1 MHKCRRYQGSGRAQA
16 LPIGIHPV
24 RPFGRS
30 AADSFRMLEPP
41 PAAPINWVFRHAIGG
56 AVQGVEMLTKN
67 PSRQPRPTF
76 TDQEA
81 LLFHSQG
88 RPGKLEV
95 IATKPMAT
103 QRDLSL
109 AYSPGVAVPVLAIA
123 EDESLAYDYTTKG
136 NFVAVITNGTAI
148 LGLGNR
154 GALAAKPVME
164 GKAVLFKRFADIDS
178 IDLEV
183 NTEDPDEFI
192 NCVKFLGKGWGGINL
207 EDIKAPECF
216 IIEEKL
222 RELLDIP
229 VFHDDQ
235 HGTAIIAAA
244 GLMNALQLTGRD
256 MADVKLVCN
265 GAGAAGIACLELLK
279 ATGFR
284 PENLVLCDTK
294 GVIYQGRTEGMNQW
308 KSAHAVKTKARSLA
322 EALDGADVFF
332 GLSAKGAVTKDM
344 VKSMADKPII
354 FAMAN
359 PDPEITAE
367 EVAEV
372 RDDAIMATGRS
383 DYPNQ
388 INNVLGF
395 PYIFR
400 GALDVRATS
409 ISMEMKIAATRAL
422 AELAREDVPD
432 EVATAYGARPK
443 YGPDYIIP
451 VPFDPRLISAIP
463 SAVAQA
469 AMDSGVARR
478 PIEDMGAY
486 REQLLSRRDPVAGV
500 LQQVFS
506 RLRRQPKRVVFAE
519 GEEEQVIRAAA
530 SFVQQGLGTAQLVGR
545 EDRVR
550 ATAEELGVELGGGIE
565 IFNAALSKRNAI
577 FAAYLYERL
586 QRKGYLVRDCQR
598 LVNTDRNHFASCMVA
613 LGDADAMVTG
623 VTRNFSVALED
634 VRRVIDPKPGHRVMG
649 VSLVLARGRAVVVAD
664 TAVTEMPE
672 AEELAEIAIE
682 AAGVA
687 RRLGYE
693 PRVALLAFSTF
704 GHPPGER
711 SARVQRAVRILDQ
724 KRVDFEY
731 DGEMAA
737 DIALN
742 PELAAAYP
750 FCRLSGPANVLIM
763 PAFHSASISTKLLQ
777 ELGGATVIGPLLVG
791 LDRPVQIVQ
800 LAAKD
805 TQLVNMAA
813 LAAYNVSG

>member
-1 MHKCRRYQGSGRAQA
+1 MPATPSGRSK
-16 LPIGIHPV
+16 
-24 RPFGRS
+24 RP
-30 AADSFRMLEPP
+30 
-41 PAAPINWVFRHAIGG
+41 H
-56 AVQGVEMLTKN
+56 
-67 PSRQPRPTF
+67 F

-81 LLFHSQG
+81 LLFHSEG
-88 RPGKLEV
+88 RPGKLEIV
-95 IATKPMAT
+95 ATKPMAT

-109 AYSPGVAVPVLAIA
+109 AYSPGVAIPVLAIA
-123 EDESLAYDYTTKG
+123 EDESRAYDYTTKG

-164 GKAVLFKRFADIDS
+164 GKAVLFKRFADVDS

-183 NTEDPDEFI
+183 STEDPDEFI
-192 NCVKFLGKGWGGINL
+192 NCVKLLGKGWGGINL

-216 IIEEKL
+216 IVEQKL

-229 VFHDDQ
+229 LFHDDQ

-244 GLMNALQLTGRD
+244 GLINALHLTGRD
-256 MADVKLVCN
+256 VKTTKLVCN
-265 GAGAAGIACLELLK
+265 GAGAAGIACLELLQ
-279 ATGFR
+279 AIGFPR
-284 PENLVLCDTK
+284 DNLILCDTK

-308 KSAHAVKTKARSLA
+308 KSAHAVKTRARTLA
-322 EALDGADVFF
+322 EALTGADVFF

-400 GALDVRATS
+400 GALDVRATT
-409 ISMEMKIAATRAL
+409 INMEMKIAAAHAL

-432 EVATAYGARPK
+432 EVAAAYGARPK
-443 YGPDYIIP
+443 FGPDYIIP
-451 VPFDPRLISAIP
+451 VPFDPRLISFVPPAI
-463 SAVAQA
+463 AKA
-469 AMDSGVARR
+469 AMDTGVARK
-478 PIEDMGAY
+478 PIVDMEGY
-486 REQLLSRRDPVAGV
+486 RQQLRTRRDPVAGV
-500 LQQVFS
+500 LQRVYD
-506 RLRRQPKRVVFAE
+506 RLRRSPKRVVFAE
-519 GEEEQVIRAAA
+519 GEEEQVIRGAA
-530 SFVQQGLGTAQLVGR
+530 SFVHQGLGTALLVGR

-550 ATAEELGVELGGGIE
+550 AAAADLGVDLGDNIQ
-565 IFNAALSKRNAI
+565 IVNAALSRRNPEYAS
-577 FAAYLYERL
+577 YLYERL
-586 QRKGYLVRDCQR
+586 QRKGYLIRDCQR
-598 LVNTDRNHFASCMVA
+598 LVNTDRNHFAACMVA

-634 VRRVIDPKPGHRVMG
+634 VRRCIDPKPGHRVIG
-649 VSLVLARGRAVVVAD
+649 VSLVLAPRGRTVIVAD
-664 TAVTEMPE
+664 TAVTEMPN
-672 AEELAEIAIE
+672 AKDLADIAVE
-682 AAGVA
+682 VAGVA

-693 PRVALLAFSTF
+693 PRLAMLAFSTF

-711 SARVQRAVRILDQ
+711 AAHVQEAVRILDQ
-724 KRVDFEY
+724 RRVDFEY

-737 DIALN
+737 DVAMN
-742 PELAAAYP
+742 PELQTAYP
-750 FCRLSGPANVLIM
+750 FCRLTGPANVLVM

-777 ELGGATVIGPLLVG
+777 ELGGSTVIGPILVG

-800 LAAKD
+800 LGAKD
-805 TQLVNMAA
+805 TNLVNMAA

>member
-1 MHKCRRYQGSGRAQA
+1 MSVSSSGRGSR
-16 LPIGIHPV
+16 PI
-24 RPFGRS
+24 
-30 AADSFRMLEPP
+30 
-41 PAAPINWVFRHAIGG
+41 
-56 AVQGVEMLTKN
+56 
-67 PSRQPRPTF
+67 F

-95 IATKPMAT
+95 VATKPMAT

-123 EDESLAYDYTTKG
+123 EDPSRAYDYTTKG

-183 NTEDPDEFI
+183 SSEDPDEII
-192 NCVKFLGKGWGGINL
+192 NCVKLLGKSWGAINL

-216 IIEEKL
+216 IIEQKL

-244 GLMNALQLTGRD
+244 GLMNALDLTGREI
-256 MADVKLVCN
+256 ATTKLVCN
-265 GAGAAGIACLELLK
+265 GAGAAGIACLELLR
-279 ATGFR
+279 AIGIR
-284 PENLVLCDTK
+284 PENLILCDTK
-294 GVIYQGRTEGMNQW
+294 GVIYEGRKEGMNQW
-308 KSAHAVKTKARSLA
+308 KSGFAAKTKSRSLA
-322 EALDGADVFF
+322 DALAGADVFF
-332 GLSAKGAVTKDM
+332 GLSAKGAVNQAM

-359 PDPEITAE
+359 PDPEITPE

-372 RDDAIMATGRS
+372 RSDAIMATGRS

-400 GALDVRATS
+400 GALDVRATT
-409 ISMEMKIAATRAL
+409 INMEMKIAAARAL

-432 EVATAYGARPK
+432 EVAAAYGTRPK
-443 YGPDYIIP
+443 YGPEYIIP
-451 VPFDPRLISAIP
+451 VPFDPRLISFVP
-463 SAVAQA
+463 PAVAKA
-469 AMDSGVARR
+469 AMDTSVARK
-478 PIEDMGAY
+478 PIVDMDAY
-486 REQLLSRRDPVAGV
+486 RQQLRNRRDPIAGV
-500 LQQVFS
+500 LQRVFE
-506 RLRRQPKRVVFAE
+506 RLRRQPRRVVFAE

-530 SFVQQGLGTAQLVGR
+530 SFAHQGLGTALLVGR

-550 ATAEELGVELGGGIE
+550 ETARNLGIDIGAGNIGIV
-565 IFNAALSKRNAI
+565 NAALSTRNAEY
-577 FAAYLYERL
+577 AAFLYERL
-586 QRKGYLVRDCQR
+586 QRKGYLFRDCQR
-598 LVNTDRNHFASCMVA
+598 LVNQDRNHFACCMVS

-623 VTRNFSVALED
+623 VTRNFSVALDD
-634 VRRVIDPKPGHRVMG
+634 VRRCIDAKPGHRVIG
-649 VSLVLARGRAVVVAD
+649 VSLVLARGRTVLVAD
-664 TAVTEMPE
+664 TAVTEMPD
-672 AEELAEIAIE
+672 ADEIADIAVE

-693 PRVALLAFSTF
+693 PRLALLAFSTF

-711 SARVQRAVRILDQ
+711 TARVQEAVRILDQ
-724 KRVDFEY
+724 RRVDFEF

-737 DIALN
+737 DVALN
-742 PELAAAYP
+742 PDAAAAYP
-750 FCRLSGPANVLIM
+750 FCRLTGPANVLVM

-777 ELGGATVIGPLLVG
+777 ELGGATVIGPILVG

-800 LAAKD
+800 LGAKD
-805 TQLVNMAA
+805 SNLVNMAA
-813 LAAYNVSG
+813 LAAFNVSG

>member
-1 MHKCRRYQGSGRAQA
+1 MA
-16 LPIGIHPV
+16 LK
-24 RPFGRS
+24 
-30 AADSFRMLEPP
+30 
-41 PAAPINWVFRHAIGG
+41 NGG
-56 AVQGVEMLTKN
+56 KN
-67 PSRQPRPTF
+67 GGLPNRPTF

-95 IATKPMAT
+95 VATKPMAT

-123 EDESLAYDYTTKG
+123 EDESKAFDYTTKG

-183 NTEDPDEFI
+183 STEDPDEFI

-216 IIEEKL
+216 IIEQRL

-244 GLMNALQLTGRD
+244 GLINALELTGREV
-256 MADVKLVCN
+256 ATTKLVCN
-265 GAGAAGIACLELLK
+265 GAGAAGIACLELLR
-279 ATGFR
+279 AIGFR

-294 GVIYQGRTEGMNQW
+294 GVIYEGRKDGMNQW
-308 KSAHAVKTKARSLA
+308 KSGFAVKTKARTLA
-322 EALDGADVFF
+322 EALAGADVFF
-332 GLSAKGAVTKDM
+332 GLSVKGAVTQDM
-344 VKSMADKPII
+344 VKSMAERPII

-359 PDPEITAE
+359 PDPEITVE

-372 RDDAIMATGRS
+372 RSDAIMATGRS

-400 GALDVRATS
+400 GALDVRARA
-409 ISMEMKIAATRAL
+409 INMEMKIAAAHAL
-422 AELAREDVPD
+422 AALAREDVPD
-432 EVATAYGARPK
+432 EVAAAYGARPK

-451 VPFDPRLISAIP
+451 VPFDPRLISDIP
-463 SAVAQA
+463 PAVAKA
-469 AMDSGVARR
+469 AMDTNVARK
-478 PIEDMGAY
+478 PIADMDAY
-486 REQLLSRRDPVAGV
+486 RHQLRSRLDPIAGV
-500 LQQVFS
+500 LEGVYE
-506 RLRRQPKRVVFAE
+506 RLRRRPRRVVFAE

-530 SFVQQGLGTAQLVGR
+530 TFVHQGLGSAQLCGRERRVRETAQ
-545 EDRVR
+545 
-550 ATAEELGVELGGGIE
+550 ALGVELGGNIE
-565 IFNAALSKRNAI
+565 IVNAAMSSRNAAY
-577 FAAYLYERL
+577 AAYLYERL
-586 QRKGYLVRDCQR
+586 QRHGFLQRDCQR
-598 LVNTDRNHFASCMVA
+598 LVNQDRNHFASCMVA

-634 VRRVIDPKPGHRVMG
+634 VRRCIDPKPGHRVMG
-649 VSLVLARGRAVVVAD
+649 ISLVLARGRTVLVAD
-664 TAVTEMPE
+664 TAVTEMPG
-672 AEELAEIAIE
+672 ANDLAEIAVE
-682 AAGVA
+682 AARVA
-687 RRLGYE
+687 RSLGYL

-704 GHPPGER
+704 GYPEGER
-711 SARVQRAVRILDQ
+711 SQRVQEAVRILDRQ
-724 KRVDFEY
+724 HVDFEY
-731 DGEMAA
+731 DGDMAA
-737 DIALN
+737 DVALN
-742 PELAAAYP
+742 MELRESYP

-763 PAFHSASISTKLLQ
+763 PAYHSASISTKMLM
-777 ELGGATVIGPLLVG
+777 ELGGANVIGPMLVG
-791 LDRPVQIVQ
+791 LDRSVQIVP
-800 LAAKD
+800 LSANDA
-805 TQLVNMAA
+805 QLVNMAA